1 MKYFTRVNSHL
12 LPFLLTT
19 ILLFFLIGPVSAQF
33 KKPNKPM
40 KYWTKE
46 EFQKWENYFDGHRL
60 SKPTAHRDRKFGI
73 HDGNKIRTL
82 FYNYGSIG
90 RPNTEPSLEWPIYS
104 GHGYGYEF
112 GPLIGAQVVTVQG
125 DTIGIFDDG
134 MIDGG
139 DTDPTGGENVWGW
152 EPLPG
157 YAAPSPN
164 EYIAMSNKP
173 STWGPLF
180 PKDDKGNLMWPG
192 QYGKGKVTADL
203 ESYFVMDDRW
213 NAEFGYYPFP
223 SDSSRR
229 GLGIQVTA
237 RGYQYS
243 AQLAEDILFF
253 QYEVKNVSEKK
264 LDKVVV
270 GMMGDPHIGGAGDF
284 SDDYADF
291 DQDMNMVFSWDRVG
305 SSNDFGIPWD
315 QLGWLGFIFLE
326 SPGNSTDDIDNDH
339 DGMVDE
345 SRFNGIDDDGDWQAT
360 DAEAKADTPEK
371 DYTNGID
378 DDHDGRIDDL
388 GDLDGKSDDV
398 GRDGIPGTFDEGEGN
413 GVPDPGEPDFDQTD
427 LDESDQMGL
436 TSFAAPVYSTVIPAD
451 DDKIWKLMKPGN
463 ISAENIQQNADNIFL
478 FGSGY
483 FPFSPGEI
491 QKYSIGIIMGQN
503 KDDLYQNAKMAYFIY
518 RLNFQFTKP
527 PDLPTVHA
535 VPGDGKVTLYW
546 DDKAEQSTDIL
557 FGHDFEG
564 YAIYRSTDKVHW
576 GNPITDNRGIKVYDT
591 PIAQFDRKDGVKGTH
606 PIGTNGIHFYM
617 GDDTGLR
624 HTYVDSN
631 LINGITYYYAV
642 TAYDSGSATKG
653 IAPLETP
660 KAIGASNVVAV
671 MPNAPAAGYIPAAV
685 EIQHVSGISDAQLN
699 VIILDYTLL
708 KDTKYEITINDSVS
722 PKSFTIKNL
731 TSNETVLENSTDL
744 KGQKHFIDGLVW
756 RFIDIPFITPIDS
769 LTKWEEGSQCN
780 WTVDVSMSS
789 HGVRLARDIEIRF
802 SDTYIDTS
810 VVIKPQP
817 TKFTLVNVSDNVKL
831 PFVFMDKDKDHELSS
846 GDQVII
852 FLNNKPSWQFTFQA
866 PAEGSIPPAKGDVF
880 KLTIAKPLESI
891 DKYIVHINPASVD
904 LEKAKK
910 DLDKIAVVPNP
921 YVAAS
926 ALEPKPAFVFSAGR
940 GERRVDFIHLP
951 KDCTIRI
958 YTVTGEHVRTIEH
971 HGTVFDGS
979 EPWNLLSDDNL
990 DISFGIYIY
999 HVDVPGVGEKIGRIA
1014 IIK

>member
-1 MKYFTRVNSHL
+1 MSYFSRKKLSLFTGL
-12 LPFLLTT
+12 LWIFVVFALVAPAT
-19 ILLFFLIGPVSAQF
+19 AQY
-33 KKPNKPM
+33 KKPKKPM

-46 EFQKWENYFDGHRL
+46 EFKAWENYFDGHRL

-112 GPLIGAQVVTVQG
+112 GPLMGAQVVTVQG
-125 DTIGIFDDG
+125 DTVGVFSDG

-139 DTDPTGGENVWGW
+139 DVDPNGGENVWGW

-180 PKDDKGNLMWPG
+180 PKDKNGKTLWPG
-192 QYGKGKVTADL
+192 QYGNGVVTADL

-213 NAEFGYYPFP
+213 NAEFGYFPFV

-229 GLGIQVTA
+229 GLGFRVTA

-253 QYEVKNVSEKK
+253 QYKVENVSDKT
-264 LDKVVV
+264 LNKVVF

-291 DQDMNMVFSWDRVG
+291 NQDMNMVYSWDRVG
-305 SSNDFGIPWD
+305 SSNDFGIPWED
-315 QLGWLGFIFLE
+315 LGWLGFIFLE
-326 SPGNSTDDIDNDH
+326 SPGNSSDGIDNDH

-345 SRFNGIDDDGDWQAT
+345 SRSNGIDDDGDWQAT

-413 GVPDPGEPDFDQTD
+413 GVPDPGEPDFDATD
-427 LDESDQMGL
+427 LDESDQLGL
-436 TSFAAPVYSTVIPAD
+436 TAFAAPIYSTVIPAD
-451 DDKIWKLMKPGN
+451 DDKIWNLLKPGH
-463 ISAENIQQNADNIFL
+463 IGGENIQQNADNIFL

-483 FPFSPGEI
+483 FPFAPGEI

-503 KDDLYQNAKMAYFIY
+503 KDDLFQNAQTAYFIY

-546 DDKAEQSTDIL
+546 DDKAEQSTDII

-564 YAIYRSTDKVHW
+564 YCIYRSTDKVHW
-576 GNPITDNRGIKVYDT
+576 GSAITDNRGIKMYDT
-591 PIAQFDRKDGVKGTH
+591 PIAQFDKKDGIKGTH
-606 PIGTNGIHFYM
+606 PVGVNGIHFYM

-624 HTYVDSN
+624 HTFVDSN
-631 LINGITYYYAV
+631 LINGVTYYYAV
-642 TAYDSGSATKG
+642 TAYDSGSGTKG

-671 MPNAPAAGYIPAAV
+671 VPNAPAAGYVPAATK
-685 EIQHVSGISDAQLN
+685 ITHASGISNANLD
-699 VIILDYTLL
+699 VHIIDYTIL
-708 KDTKYEITINDSVS
+708 KKTDYEISINDSTS
-722 PKSFTIKNL
+722 KKTFSLKNL
-731 TSNETVLENSTDL
+731 TTGQSVLENNTSL
-744 KGQKHFIDGLVW
+744 EGQKIFFDGLEMQFTDV
-756 RFIDIPFITPIDS
+756 PFVTPVD
-769 LTKWEEGSQCN
+769 TATGWTEGSKSN
-780 WTVDVSMSS
+780 WTVEISVPSS
-789 HGVRLARDIEIRF
+789 GKRLARDFEIRF
-802 SDTYIDTS
+802 FDTYVDTS
-810 VVIKPQP
+810 VVVKPQP
-817 TKFTLVNVSDNVKL
+817 TKFTIWDITQDKKV
-831 PFVFMDKDKDHELSS
+831 PFVFLDKDKNHEISPK
-846 GDQVII
+846 DQLVIFI
-852 FLNNKPSWQFTFQA
+852 HNKPSWQFTFNA
-866 PAEGSIPPAKGDVF
+866 PAEGAVAPAPGDVYRVV
-880 KLTIAKPLESI
+880 IAKPLTSKDRYVI
-891 DKYIVHINPASVD
+891 HVDPASVD
-904 LEKAKK
+904 AQKAKE

-926 ALEPKPAFVFSAGR
+926 ALEPKPQFVFTAGR

-958 YTVTGEHVRTIEH
+958 YTVTGEHVKTIEH
-971 HGTVFDGS
+971 HGTAFDGS
-979 EPWNLLSDDNL
+979 EPWNLLSDDDL
-990 DISFGIYIY
+990 EIAFGIYIY
-999 HVDVPGVGEKIGRIA
+999 HVEVPGVGEKIGRLA
-1014 IIK
+1014 IVK